1 MWTARA
7 GISQDRTSMIR
18 LLVTVLLTLIANAVA
33 VIVAAVVLD
42 DMTLDAGAFIVE
54 IAIFTAVVFVIR
66 PLIVQIG
73 LQQAPAIAG
82 SSALLAT
89 LVGLIVTSVLSD
101 GLQIRGADTWVL
113 ATIIV
118 WLISMV
124 GALILPALFLKRKVG
139 GSATVRRR

>member
-1 MWTARA
+1 MWTARTA
-7 GISQDRTSMIR
+7 VGQDRTSMIR
-18 LLVTVLLTLIANAVA
+18 LLVTVLLSLVANAVGL
-33 VIVAAVVLD
+33 IVAAVVLD

-54 IAIFTAVVFVIR
+54 VAIFTVVVFVIR

-89 LVGLIVTSVLSD
+89 LVGLVVTSIVSD
-101 GLQIRGADTWVL
+101 GLQIRGGDTWVL

-124 GALILPALFLKRKVG
+124 GALILPALFLKRKAG